1 MPRGVLFITT
11 AREALTTA
19 QREQVGERGPLAV
32 TTSPKPTEIDR
43 YPRKG
48 RSHAYDDTPSAL
60 AALCS
65 GRDAGGGLLRKA
77 LRESQ
82 GLPAQSLRRMLNAVG
97 GHSRGSRRHDRLCE
111 ALTRLNAELV
121 GARRDLTEKNAE
133 LARLHQRDRHIFQ
146 TLHRAFLQASP
157 PETAGMTV
165 RAAYVPTA
173 NEAEAG
179 GDWYDV
185 FRLPDGRMGFS
196 IGDVAGRGVRAA
208 VRMVQV
214 RDFVRALASAGHAP
228 FFVLSRASQF
238 LALISDTQDMATA
251 VFGVL
256 DPASRTV
263 TYANAGH
270 PQPILATPDG
280 RVDMLSSGS
289 VPLGVWTHRLPPTHT
304 VRLPKGALLVFYTDG
319 LTELTRNVAI
329 GETDLLH
336 AVRCAVSA
344 PSPDPAATILNH
356 ALGGRP
362 HQDDIAVLTIMM
374 GR

>member
-1 MPRGVLFITT
+1 M
-11 AREALTTA
+11 
-19 QREQVGERGPLAV
+19 GERGPLAV
-32 TTSPKPTEIDR
+32 TTSPKPTGMDP

-48 RSHAYDDTPSAL
+48 RSHAYDDTASVL
-60 AALCS
+60 AALCYA
-65 GRDAGGGLLRKA
+65 RDAGGGLLRKA

-97 GHSRGSRRHDRLCE
+97 GHSRGSGRHDRLCE

-121 GARRDLTEKNAE
+121 GARRDLAEKNAE

-157 PETAGMTV
+157 PQMAGMTV

-208 VRMVQV
+208 VRMVEV

-263 TYANAGH
+263 IYASAGH

-280 RVDMLSSGS
+280 RVDMLSSES

-304 VRLPKGALLVFYTDG
+304 VRLPNGALLVFYTDG

-329 GETDLLH
+329 GETNLLD

-344 PSPDPAATILNH
+344 PSPDPAAAILNH
-356 ALGGRP
+356 TLGGRP